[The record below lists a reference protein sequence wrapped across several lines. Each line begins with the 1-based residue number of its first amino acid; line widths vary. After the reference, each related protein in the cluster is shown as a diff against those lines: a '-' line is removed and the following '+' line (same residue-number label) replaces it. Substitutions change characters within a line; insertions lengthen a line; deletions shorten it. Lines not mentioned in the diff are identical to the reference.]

1 MGPSL
6 DHCAFYG
13 ERRLRYLLL
22 ASTLLLT
29 NAAFAS
35 DQPTSCEIAKS
46 SILSLSSA
54 GLAQVS
60 NLGLIDIVFH
70 VPARPIPNKP
80 GESRDGLRAATT
92 AYQISADDIRTEVPS
107 EVNFYG
113 GGQNRELEYVSFY
126 LDLPLDRAERDLEAR
141 RYLDRLQKKAPRVI
155 SDSESKQMVEGIS
168 QFVSQHRA
176 GHFRVECR
184 VLDGTRVV
192 GVGVVEL
199 EVLFKGRF
207 SDSDGLPGYWQA
219 PPSKAEP

>member
-35 DQPTSCEIAKS
+35 DQPASCEIAKS
-46 SILSLSSA
+46 SILGLSSA

-60 NLGLIDIVFH
+60 NLGLIEIVCR
-70 VPARPIPNKP
+70 VSARPFSDKP
-80 GESRDGLRAATT
+80 GQVRYGLKAATT
-92 AYQISADDIRTEVPS
+92 AYQISADGIQKEVPS
-107 EVNFYG
+107 EVNVSG
-113 GGQNRELEYVSFY
+113 GGFDQEREFVLFY
-126 LDLPLDRAERDLEAR
+126 LGLPLDRTERDLEAR
-141 RYLDRLQKKAPRVI
+141 RSLDRLQKKAPEPI
-155 SDSESKQMVEGIS
+155 SDSQRTQMLDKLS
-168 QFVSQHRA
+168 QFISQHRD

-184 VLDGTRVV
+184 VLDGARVV